1 MNMSAPRLTVA
12 KALSLS
18 LLTATFN
25 VSAFESAPLSLH
37 DSISML
43 LENNFDLSI
52 REATVSSAEEQLNAV
67 EAMYDPSF
75 FYELSFDDNR
85 KRQNSLEFT
94 STGGISADRF
104 FDEES
109 LRMRSGISGDLPT
122 GAEYEVFVQSSELEN
137 TITRTSA
144 TSLFETEYETFA
156 GISLKQPLLNGLLF
170 GAPAAP
176 REIAQIELA
185 ATEYEQQILVVN
197 KVTETINA
205 YYDLLFGQENLQV
218 KREAEG
224 VASLL
229 LDENQR
235 RFDAGTMAP
244 IDVSQAEVRLSEAV
258 EERILAQDF
267 LRDRRVGFLK
277 LVLSEYSEASIP
289 RFEVVETLP
298 EQNANLDAS
307 ELVRQAQTK
316 RPDLNFAR
324 EEANKESIRVN
335 FARSAALPEL
345 NLNFTYGIGGLE
357 GTYSRSF
364 EDTFDGGQ
372 PRWSAGVVFR
382 MPIGNRAAK
391 SELRAARRLK
401 VSAEHRVQ
409 QIEMNIRLE
418 IQNAVERLDT
428 LGQRLETAVRSYSF
442 AKEALGSEQKRLNL
456 GNSTSFAV
464 TELQEKV
471 SDANSRM
478 LAAKIDL
485 AKAYN
490 EAYAASGMILE
501 KNGFELTT
509 R

>member
-1 MNMSAPRLTVA
+1 
-12 KALSLS
+12 
-18 LLTATFN
+18 
-25 VSAFESAPLSLH
+25 
-37 DSISML
+37 
-43 LENNFDLSI
+43 
-52 REATVSSAEEQLNAV
+52 
-67 EAMYDPSF
+67 
-75 FYELSFDDNR
+75 
-85 KRQNSLEFT
+85 
-94 STGGISADRF
+94 
-104 FDEES
+104 
-109 LRMRSGISGDLPT
+109 
-122 GAEYEVFVQSSELEN
+122 
-137 TITRTSA
+137 
-144 TSLFETEYETFA
+144 
-156 GISLKQPLLNGLLF
+156 
-170 GAPAAP
+170 
-176 REIAQIELA
+176 LA

-401 VSAEHRVQ
+401 VGAEHRVQ